1 MNIKYIAASLCLV
14 PIAASA
20 YAIAKIA
27 QAAID
32 AKSRNNSVDVG
43 NIPMFGIIMC
53 ESLGLFCLVCALLII
68 FGN

>member
-1 MNIKYIAASLCLV
+1 MNLKFVAAALCLF
-14 PIAASA
+14 PIAMSA

-27 QAAID
+27 QAGID
-32 AKSRNNSVDVG
+32 AKARNNSTDLG
-43 NIPMFGIIMC
+43 TLPMFGIIMC